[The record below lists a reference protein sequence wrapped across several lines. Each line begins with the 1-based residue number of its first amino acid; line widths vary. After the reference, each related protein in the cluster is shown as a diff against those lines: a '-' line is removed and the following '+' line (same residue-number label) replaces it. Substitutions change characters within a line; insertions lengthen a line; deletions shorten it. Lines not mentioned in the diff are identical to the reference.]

1 MMRLSKPI
9 LRDALGLGL
18 IISVALASLSI
29 LLDILGVLAYVNN
42 EATIATLLF
51 HESYSF
57 LIFLIPPYFLA
68 RALMRIE
75 LPNTRLSDSLRNSAQ
90 HEQPRAEV

>member
-18 IISVALASLSI
+18 IISVALASLGI
-29 LLDILGVLAYVNN
+29 LLDMLGALAYFSN
-42 EATIATLLF
+42 EASIATLLF
-51 HESYSF
+51 HESFSF

-68 RALMRIE
+68 KAIMNID
-75 LPNTRLSDSLRNSAQ
+75 LPSTRVSDSQRHSSQ
-90 HEQPRAEV
+90 HEQPGAEV